1 MLVLRINYFECYYLP
16 CLLILHERPEPRS
29 VSDSLSQSCLLMSLV
44 SAVLSSPTG
53 FSTGQYR
60 SYVGARATNST
71 SYSWS
76 NGQPVARDGERE
88 SFWRPGSGD
97 SHVGEPCLHLNY
109 SGLQP
114 AGAWEDTRCNFTV
127 NNVVCEFVP

>member
-1 MLVLRINYFECYYLP
+1 
-16 CLLILHERPEPRS
+16 
-29 VSDSLSQSCLLMSLV
+29 MSLAF
-44 SAVLSSPTG
+44 AVLSSPTG
-53 FSTGQYR
+53 FPIGKYR

-71 SYSWS
+71 GYSWS

-88 SFWRPGSGD
+88 SFWSPD
-97 SHVGEPCLHLNY
+97 SDDNHTVEPCLHLKF

-114 AGAWEDTRCNFTV
+114 SGAWEDTRCNFTV